1 MAPKTVIVT
10 RHRAALDWIEKYH
23 PEIVFPRGSRAHYV
37 LNGEVERGTVVSRDM
52 MTTSIDLS
60 PQRIQG
66 SHIVHVSNEL
76 VGSDEVQLISH
87 AEPEDVAGNR
97 VIGILPEE
105 LSILTAEYW
114 KLSMVVPAE
123 FRGKELTVE
132 DMERFGCSLK
142 RYWIYDE
149 AGRSQL
155 I

>member
-1 MAPKTVIVT
+1 MALKTIIVT
-10 RHRAALDWIEKYH
+10 RHRAALEWIEKHH
-23 PEIVFPRGSRAHYV
+23 PKLIFPDGSRSDDV
-37 LNGEVERGTVVSRDM
+37 
-52 MTTSIDLS
+52 
-60 PQRIQG
+60 RI
-66 SHIVHVSNEL
+66 
-76 VGSDEVQLISH
+76 ISH
-87 AEPEDVAGNR
+87 ATPEDVAGNR

-149 AGRSQL
+149 AGRIQL